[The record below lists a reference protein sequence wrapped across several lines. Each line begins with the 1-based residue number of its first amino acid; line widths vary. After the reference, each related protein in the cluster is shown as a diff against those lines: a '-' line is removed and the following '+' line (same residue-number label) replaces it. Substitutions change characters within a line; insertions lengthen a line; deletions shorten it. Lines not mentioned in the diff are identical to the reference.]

1 MHVWEKVEHWL
12 TQQVL
17 DPLDTL
23 QYKIGASFFVLGV
36 RQEAETFNDHLEFA
50 DDLFGAAEL
59 NVGKVAAVSKALAF
73 QAPLQLVQAQSVFGE
88 LRWRRLKQR
97 FTGR

>member
-1 MHVWEKVEHWL
+1 MHVWEKVEHWF

-23 QYKIGASFFVLGV
+23 QDKISATFFVLGV

-50 DDLFGAAEL
+50 DDLFGATEL
-59 NVGKVAAVSKALAF
+59 NAGQVAAVSKALAF
-73 QAPLQLVQAQSVFGE
+73 QAPLQLVQTQSVFGE
-88 LRWRRLKQR
+88 LGWRCFEER